1 MTNVQ
6 QDTEGRGKYFLAAF
20 LGPLIWGFMA
30 VPIRLLKNWS
40 AEDILHYRIILA
52 VSLLWLFNILFRKAD
67 LKADYNHFWQLSREK
82 RIKIIC
88 LTVIS
93 AIFLF
98 ANWYTYIYCI
108 NSISVQAGAF
118 AYILCPLITTAA
130 GYLILKEN
138 LNIAQKLSLF
148 VASTGVLML
157 ATGSLTEVLWSLTI
171 GALYAFYLVLQRII
185 QGFDKLNM
193 LAIQLAIC
201 TLFIIPQMLIDQS
214 PIPQDSTFW
223 TVTLTIALLFTI
235 IPLFSSMYALKKISS
250 STLGIM
256 LYINPI
262 IAFALAITYFREQ
275 VDPYKFWAY
284 GLIFIAILIFNSD
297 KIKFLFK
304 RKKYM

>member
-1 MTNVQ
+1 MTNIE

-52 VSLLWLFNILFRKAD
+52 VSLLWLFNFIFRKAD
-67 LKADYNHFWQLSREK
+67 LKTDYRNFRQLAKKK
-82 RIKIIC
+82 RFQITY
-88 LTVIS
+88 LTLIS
-93 AIFLF
+93 AILLF

-138 LNIAQKLSLF
+138 LNTVQKLSLL

-171 GALYAFYLVLQRII
+171 GSLYAFYLVLQRII

-201 TLFIIPQMLIDQS
+201 TVFIIPQMLVDQS

-262 IAFALAITYFREQ
+262 IAFALAVTYFQEQ

-297 KIKFLFK
+297 KIKFLL
-304 RKKYM
+304 KKKKHM

>member
-1 MTNVQ
+1 MTNIE

-52 VSLLWLFNILFRKAD
+52 VSLLWLFNFIFRKSD
-67 LKADYNHFWQLSREK
+67 LKTDYRNFRQLAKKK
-82 RIKIIC
+82 RFQITY
-88 LTVIS
+88 LTLIS
-93 AIFLF
+93 AILLF

-138 LNIAQKLSLF
+138 LNTVQKLSLL

-171 GALYAFYLVLQRII
+171 GSLYAFYLVLQRII

-201 TLFIIPQMLIDQS
+201 TVFIIPQMLVDQS

-262 IAFALAITYFREQ
+262 IAFALAVTYFQEQ

-297 KIKFLFK
+297 KIKFLL
-304 RKKYM
+304 KKKKHM